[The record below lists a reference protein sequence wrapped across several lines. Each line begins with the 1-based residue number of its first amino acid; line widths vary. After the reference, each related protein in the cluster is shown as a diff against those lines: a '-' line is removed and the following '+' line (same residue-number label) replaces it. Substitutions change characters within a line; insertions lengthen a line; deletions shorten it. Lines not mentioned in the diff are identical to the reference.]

1 MKQFE
6 SNNVLLSQRLTNK
19 DGSKDK
25 VLQTFILEINQMS
38 IQMPVIVALGNKDLK
53 PRHWKQVFEMLG
65 MTQNTKNFTL
75 SELIANGVLD
85 KKEQVEEISGRASG
99 EAAIELQVE
108 SIQKKWQ
115 EMNFIV
121 LNYKEQK
128 DKFILGAVDEI
139 IQTLDD
145 HQVSV

>member
-53 PRHWKQVFEMLG
+53 PRHWK
-65 MTQNTKNFTL
+65 
-75 SELIANGVLD
+75 
-85 KKEQVEEISGRASG
+85 
-99 EAAIELQVE
+99 
-108 SIQKKWQ
+108 
-115 EMNFIV
+115 
-121 LNYKEQK
+121 
-128 DKFILGAVDEI
+128 
-139 IQTLDD
+139 
-145 HQVSV
+145 